1 MIELYQPIIF
11 GDPEQD
17 GGRQRFAGQT
27 LSIHLPDPGATQ
39 TVVGDAFALT
49 GMAIGGSDTLAC
61 FAFTASVVIGDA
73 VTLAGRARG
82 GHDNVIA
89 TSSISAFALGDA
101 VLLKGRSSGG
111 DDSVDVRGDG
121 ATAYGDAYEMNGRSR
136 GGDDIVTGAAFPL
149 VATQLFGDAQTLAD
163 FALGGNDTLFAIVQ
177 GSGPGTMM
185 FGDGA
190 ELLDRTRGGNDTLVS
205 AANGNETMWG
215 DAAVV
220 APTAHTGADTFVF
233 LPSNGKDTIMDFEPG
248 NDKIELNG
256 FGFDELSDFTD
267 AITYTEQ
274 GAVIALDDA
283 NSILVVGVTGLGAS
297 DFILS

>member
-11 GDPEQD
+11 GDPEQ
-17 GGRQRFAGQT
+17 GGGQRHFAGQI

-39 TVVGDAFALT
+39 TVVGDTFALT
-49 GMAIGGSDTLAC
+49 GTGVGGSDTLAC

-190 ELLDRTRGGNDTLVS
+190 ELLDRSRGGNDTLVS

-233 LPSNGKDTIMDFEPG
+233 LPRNGKDTIMDFELG

>member
-163 FALGGNDTLFAIVQ
+163 FALGGKDTLFAIVQ

-190 ELLDRTRGGNDTLVS
+190 ELLDRS
-205 AANGNETMWG
+205 
-215 DAAVV
+215 
-220 APTAHTGADTFVF
+220 TGAMTRSSA
-233 LPSNGKDTIMDFEPG
+233 LRTGTRRCGATRP
-248 NDKIELNG
+248 
-256 FGFDELSDFTD
+256 LSHRQHIPARTRLCFCRAT
-267 AITYTEQ
+267 ARTR
-274 GAVIALDDA
+274 LW
-283 NSILVVGVTGLGAS
+283 
-297 DFILS
+297 ILSPGTTKSSSMDLASTSSPTLQMRLPIRSRAL